1 MLLDS
6 AILILLISVV
16 ALAAAVRFRGRPSLS
31 ETSPS
36 WLVSNLVFETLTEPP
51 AFDARR
57 CLLSSDRT
65 KLLHQLR
72 NVVPSEVV
80 VFAQVPL
87 QQIATARKSNSSWI
101 EHRNKCARQT
111 VDFVLCAA
119 ADTRIL
125 LVIQLGDTIGRNAA
139 QLTHGSSVDAVLQSC
154 GVPVLR
160 IASRELWEPST
171 LHAEIIRA
179 MRSR

>member
-6 AILILLISVV
+6 AIPILLISVV
-16 ALAAAVRFRGRPSLS
+16 ALAAAVRFRGRASLS
-31 ETSPS
+31 EDSPS

-57 CLLSSDRT
+57 CLLSSDET
-65 KLLHQLR
+65 TFLHQLR
-72 NVVPSEVV
+72 NAVPDEVV
-80 VFAQVPL
+80 IFAQVPL
-87 QQIATARKSNSSWI
+87 QQIATARQSNSGWVK
-101 EHRNKCARQT
+101 HRNKSARQT

-125 LVIQLGDTIGRNAA
+125 LVIQLGDTMGVNADRI
-139 QLTHGSSVDAVLQSC
+139 TRGSSIDAILQSC

-160 IASRELWEPST
+160 IASRELRETST

-179 MRSR
+179 MRSH